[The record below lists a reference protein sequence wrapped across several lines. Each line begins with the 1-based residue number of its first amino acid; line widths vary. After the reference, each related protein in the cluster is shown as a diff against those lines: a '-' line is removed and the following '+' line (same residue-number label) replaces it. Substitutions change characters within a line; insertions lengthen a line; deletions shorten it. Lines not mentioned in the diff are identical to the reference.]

1 MVLGKIG
8 EQQRC
13 LKRGPKPQ
21 LKPELIKGH
30 DVSPIRVPDLD
41 ADEKDIVPEKDV
53 GFISPKQP
61 HSKLPILEK
70 SKSDEMPKLT
80 VDILTKVVGL
90 ETLYGVLM
98 EEHLGLQLCLQETTR
113 RLRNEERRSKE
124 LEEKRNPINVALA
137 ERIGQLESEAEDLR
151 RTVSEL
157 REENDHLEFRL
168 LEMDELPIK
177 KTVFRN
183 SETRYDSTDIDD
195 VSDSGVMSLPASDD
209 EHQDFTMEAKSEG
222 DVKSRL
228 QSLSQSCGVAERICL
243 QQGLA
248 LLRHYEARIEALES
262 TIAAMCSE
270 ATLSRNLQSEEIR
283 GSSRIIATVLPFT
296 ERKDCLQE
304 SGIFEESELASRGT
318 QTEPRAEHGDLS
330 TELEKLSRI
339 REKIETGTL
348 QPEVPPLKQLAYYRE
363 RAETLE
369 SRLAVYEAK
378 PDEMTRLLRTRVEKE
393 ARLEAEVRHLRD
405 RIAKLEL
412 ENRALEEERC
422 ELEEAENDTRL
433 RCQKLELKLSAVG
446 EKKNCLKAQLEQL
459 SREMAAR
466 EEEHKQASQMESLV
480 KNYERKNKEL
490 EEREMEV
497 RYRLQMLEN
506 TMPALLMWNMWRMMV
521 AMQQQSQ
528 TAPIAGI
535 PPAHPAHAGVPVVPG
550 VPTGPMNPKEE
561 ELILKLQALEARLN
575 AENKMLQESRNAEE
589 ALRNKVHDLEII
601 LDNKDTNIIKILDRD
616 PGQDIEAFEK
626 MTKMAKERIEM
637 KRRIKDLELKEH
649 MYQETLQEFDGMFSN
664 LEGNYS
670 KQLKEKEDALSD
682 KEAKL
687 AETEH
692 KLNQSKKVSAENA
705 QLHEKL
711 LQLEQEMKVLTEALK
726 KREVERDALE
736 REERKLNQEL
746 QECLAELE
754 NLKKQVEGP
763 MLGQLEIQKKK
774 GMQLEQELEK
784 MRDEKFDMEAD
795 RKAEVSTLKN
805 RINQLTRDI
814 MESDVTIGE
823 LREEVQTLELAI
835 DDLRYVVSL
844 ERANKEELRKEF
856 EAKLEEKD
864 RLLEELSN
872 SMNQESEGKSLREEL
887 DEMML
892 DSADSLSANDFQ
904 KIEEIDNE
912 ISVAKKKISGNQKVD
927 EDFSTP
933 IASDSEDYTTSSK
946 VPEIGESDVGS
957 INSKLRNFYESGF
970 INENIQLKT
979 KTAQGIQELI
989 TEIDNGESLLDLE
1002 ASRAALTDLPLLST
1016 SLPRDCQVAQEAV
1029 TNSTGRDIKGTVD
1042 NLTKAFQHSKK
1053 CKKCNETLGSFLGD
1067 LIKELGVRLPS
1078 VQPCDPDRKSEYAGE
1093 PSTLKSTNV
1102 GAGTVGWD
1110 AKKNKQGYIL
1120 KPTVSTLA
1128 LTVENLQEKCR
1139 IKDAMIQAMA
1149 DEFKHLTKCENWN
1162 GAHLMSTVAD
1172 FNVPTAKFDFDRRT
1186 LCNYLNTNKPNDFY
1200 PEDEDVMYDATN
1212 PLGLRIVRQV
1222 GPDSILIEW
1231 NQPPP
1236 GKVNCFEV
1244 YVNGMFL
1251 LRVRSPGRTK
1261 ALLHPIDMSE
1271 KLFITL
1277 NAVAYTG
1284 EPYEGVTI
1292 PYPS

>member
-1 MVLGKIG
+1 MSSIVYINGPLTTVLS
-8 EQQRC
+8 Q
-13 LKRGPKPQ
+13 
-21 LKPELIKGH
+21 
-30 DVSPIRVPDLD
+30 
-41 ADEKDIVPEKDV
+41 
-53 GFISPKQP
+53 
-61 HSKLPILEK
+61 
-70 SKSDEMPKLT
+70 
-80 VDILTKVVGL
+80 
-90 ETLYGVLM
+90 
-98 EEHLGLQLCLQETTR
+98 
-113 RLRNEERRSKE
+113 
-124 LEEKRNPINVALA
+124 
-137 ERIGQLESEAEDLR
+137 
-151 RTVSEL
+151 
-157 REENDHLEFRL
+157 
-168 LEMDELPIK
+168 

-209 EHQDFTMEAKSEG
+209 EHQDFTVEAKSEG

-228 QSLSQSCGVAERICL
+228 LSLSQSCGVAERICL

-262 TIAAMCSE
+262 TIAAMCTE

-304 SGIFEESELASRGT
+304 SGIFEESEWASRGT
-318 QTEPRAEHGDLS
+318 QTEPRAEHGDLT

-369 SRLAVYEAK
+369 SRLAVYEAR

-459 SREMAAR
+459 TREMAAR
-466 EEEHKQASQMESLV
+466 EEEHKQTSQMESLV
-480 KNYERKNKEL
+480 KNYEKKNQEL

-521 AMQQQSQ
+521 AMQQAQ
-528 TAPIAGI
+528 TAPVAGV
-535 PPAHPAHAGVPVVPG
+535 PPAHPGISPVHPG
-550 VPTGPMNPKEE
+550 VPSLGPMNSKEE
-561 ELILKLQALEARLN
+561 ELISKLQSLEARLN
-575 AENKMLQESRNAEE
+575 SENRMLQDSRNAEE
-589 ALRNKVHDLEII
+589 ALRNKVHDLEMI
-601 LDNKDTNIIKILDRD
+601 LDSKDTNIIQILDRD

-649 MYQETLQEFDGMFSN
+649 MYQETLQEFDGMFSD

-670 KQLKEKEDALSD
+670 KQLKEKDDALSD
-682 KEAKL
+682 KDAKL
-687 AETEH
+687 AETEY
-692 KLNQSKKVSAENA
+692 KLNQSKKISAENA
-705 QLHEKL
+705 QLHERL
-711 LQLEQEMKVLTEALK
+711 LQLEQEMKILTEALK
-726 KREVERDALE
+726 KREIERDALE

-746 QECLAELE
+746 QDCLAELE

-774 GMQLEQELEK
+774 GLQLEQELE
-784 MRDEKFDMEAD
+784 RLQDEKFEMEAD

-823 LREEVQTLELAI
+823 LREEVQTLEMAI

-844 ERANKEELRKEF
+844 EKANKEELRKEY

-892 DSADSLSANDFQ
+892 DSGDSLSADDFQ
-904 KIEEIDNE
+904 KIEEIDIE
-912 ISVAKKKISGNQKVD
+912 ISVAKKKVSCNRVSCNIVSNREDD
-927 EDFSTP
+927 EFSTP

-957 INSKLRNFYESGF
+957 INSKMKNFYETSHDL
-970 INENIQLKT
+970 EKLQLKT
-979 KTAQGIQELI
+979 KTALGIQELI
-989 TEIDNGESLLDLE
+989 AEIDNGESLLDIE
-1002 ASRAALTDLPLLST
+1002 ASRAALAGLPLHTT

-1042 NLTKAFQHSKK
+1042 NLTKAFQHSKT

-1078 VQPCDPDRKSEYAGE
+1078 IQ
-1093 PSTLKSTNV
+1093 TLGNH
-1102 GAGTVGWD
+1102 
-1110 AKKNKQGYIL
+1110 QL
-1120 KPTVSTLA
+1120 
-1128 LTVENLQEKCR
+1128 
-1139 IKDAMIQAMA
+1139 
-1149 DEFKHLTKCENWN
+1149 
-1162 GAHLMSTVAD
+1162 
-1172 FNVPTAKFDFDRRT
+1172 
-1186 LCNYLNTNKPNDFY
+1186 
-1200 PEDEDVMYDATN
+1200 
-1212 PLGLRIVRQV
+1212 
-1222 GPDSILIEW
+1222 
-1231 NQPPP
+1231 
-1236 GKVNCFEV
+1236 
-1244 YVNGMFL
+1244 
-1251 LRVRSPGRTK
+1251 
-1261 ALLHPIDMSE
+1261 
-1271 KLFITL
+1271 
-1277 NAVAYTG
+1277 
-1284 EPYEGVTI
+1284 
-1292 PYPS
+1292 

>member
-1 MVLGKIG
+1 M
-8 EQQRC
+8 
-13 LKRGPKPQ
+13 
-21 LKPELIKGH
+21 
-30 DVSPIRVPDLD
+30 
-41 ADEKDIVPEKDV
+41 
-53 GFISPKQP
+53 
-61 HSKLPILEK
+61 
-70 SKSDEMPKLT
+70 
-80 VDILTKVVGL
+80 
-90 ETLYGVLM
+90 
-98 EEHLGLQLCLQETTR
+98 
-113 RLRNEERRSKE
+113 
-124 LEEKRNPINVALA
+124 
-137 ERIGQLESEAEDLR
+137 
-151 RTVSEL
+151 
-157 REENDHLEFRL
+157 
-168 LEMDELPIK
+168 
-177 KTVFRN
+177 
-183 SETRYDSTDIDD
+183 
-195 VSDSGVMSLPASDD
+195 
-209 EHQDFTMEAKSEG
+209 
-222 DVKSRL
+222 KSRL

-262 TIAAMCSE
+262 TIAAMCTE

-304 SGIFEESELASRGT
+304 SGIFEESEWASRGT

-348 QPEVPPLKQLAYYRE
+348 QPEVPPLKQLAFYRE

-369 SRLAVYEAK
+369 SRLAVYEAR

-459 SREMAAR
+459 TREMAAR
-466 EEEHKQASQMESLV
+466 EEEHKQTTQMESLV
-480 KNYERKNKEL
+480 KNYEKKNQEL

-521 AMQQQSQ
+521 AMQQSQ
-528 TAPIAGI
+528 AAPIAGAPPGPTRPVI
-535 PPAHPAHAGVPVVPG
+535 PPVPASL
-550 VPTGPMNPKEE
+550 GPMNPKEE
-561 ELILKLQALEARLN
+561 ELVSKLQALEARLN
-575 AENKMLQESRNAEE
+575 TENRMLLESRNAEE
-589 ALRNKVHDLEII
+589 ALRNKVHDLEMI
-601 LDNKDTNIIKILDRD
+601 LDSKDTNIIQILDRD

-649 MYQETLQEFDGMFSN
+649 MYQETLQEFDGMFSD
-664 LEGNYS
+664 LEGNYT
-670 KQLKEKEDALSD
+670 KQLKEKDDALSD

-687 AETEH
+687 AETEF
-692 KLNQSKKVSAENA
+692 KLNQNKKVSAENA

-711 LQLEQEMKVLTEALK
+711 HQLEQEMKILTEALK
-726 KREVERDALE
+726 KRESERDALE

-746 QECLAELE
+746 QDCLAELE
-754 NLKKQVEGP
+754 NLKRQIEGP

-774 GMQLEQELEK
+774 GLQLEQELDRMK
-784 MRDEKFDMEAD
+784 DEKFEMEAD

-805 RINQLTRDI
+805 RINQLTRDL

-835 DDLRYVVSL
+835 DDLRYIVSM
-844 ERANKEELRKEF
+844 EKANKEELRKEY

-892 DSADSLSANDFQ
+892 GSDDSLSADDFQ
-904 KIEEIDNE
+904 KIEEIDIE
-912 ISVAKKKISGNQKVD
+912 ISMAKKKVHSARVGDD
-927 EDFSTP
+927 EFSTP
-933 IASDSEDYTTSSK
+933 FGSDSEDFTISSK

-957 INSKLRNFYESGF
+957 INSKMKSLYETTYD
-970 INENIQLKT
+970 IDKNQLKT
-979 KTAQGIQELI
+979 KTAQGIQKLI
-989 TEIDNGESLLDLE
+989 AEIDNGESLLDFE
-1002 ASRAALTDLPLLST
+1002 ASRAALAGLPLHT
-1016 SLPRDCQVAQEAV
+1016 TPLPRDCQVAQEAV

-1078 VQPCDPDRKSEYAGE
+1078 VT
-1093 PSTLKSTNV
+1093 TLGNH
-1102 GAGTVGWD
+1102 
-1110 AKKNKQGYIL
+1110 QL
-1120 KPTVSTLA
+1120 
-1128 LTVENLQEKCR
+1128 
-1139 IKDAMIQAMA
+1139 
-1149 DEFKHLTKCENWN
+1149 
-1162 GAHLMSTVAD
+1162 
-1172 FNVPTAKFDFDRRT
+1172 
-1186 LCNYLNTNKPNDFY
+1186 
-1200 PEDEDVMYDATN
+1200 
-1212 PLGLRIVRQV
+1212 
-1222 GPDSILIEW
+1222 
-1231 NQPPP
+1231 
-1236 GKVNCFEV
+1236 
-1244 YVNGMFL
+1244 
-1251 LRVRSPGRTK
+1251 
-1261 ALLHPIDMSE
+1261 
-1271 KLFITL
+1271 
-1277 NAVAYTG
+1277 
-1284 EPYEGVTI
+1284 
-1292 PYPS
+1292 

>member
-1 MVLGKIG
+1 MSSIVYINGPLTTVLS
-8 EQQRC
+8 Q
-13 LKRGPKPQ
+13 
-21 LKPELIKGH
+21 
-30 DVSPIRVPDLD
+30 
-41 ADEKDIVPEKDV
+41 
-53 GFISPKQP
+53 
-61 HSKLPILEK
+61 
-70 SKSDEMPKLT
+70 
-80 VDILTKVVGL
+80 
-90 ETLYGVLM
+90 
-98 EEHLGLQLCLQETTR
+98 
-113 RLRNEERRSKE
+113 
-124 LEEKRNPINVALA
+124 
-137 ERIGQLESEAEDLR
+137 
-151 RTVSEL
+151 
-157 REENDHLEFRL
+157 
-168 LEMDELPIK
+168 

-209 EHQDFTMEAKSEG
+209 EHQDFTVEAKSEG

-228 QSLSQSCGVAERICL
+228 LSLSQSCGVAERICL

-262 TIAAMCSE
+262 TIAAMCTE

-304 SGIFEESELASRGT
+304 SGIFEESEWASRGT
-318 QTEPRAEHGDLS
+318 QTEPRAEHGDLT

-369 SRLAVYEAK
+369 SRLAVYEAR

-459 SREMAAR
+459 TREMAAR
-466 EEEHKQASQMESLV
+466 EEEHKQTSQMESLV
-480 KNYERKNKEL
+480 KNYEKKNQEL

-521 AMQQQSQ
+521 AMQQAQ
-528 TAPIAGI
+528 TAPVAGV
-535 PPAHPAHAGVPVVPG
+535 PPAHPGISPVHPG
-550 VPTGPMNPKEE
+550 VPSLGPMNSKEE
-561 ELILKLQALEARLN
+561 ELISKLQSLEARLN
-575 AENKMLQESRNAEE
+575 SENRMLQDSRNAEE
-589 ALRNKVHDLEII
+589 ALRNKVHDLEMI
-601 LDNKDTNIIKILDRD
+601 LDSKDTNIIQILDRD

-649 MYQETLQEFDGMFSN
+649 MYQETLQEFDGMFSD

-670 KQLKEKEDALSD
+670 KQLKEKDDALSD
-682 KEAKL
+682 KDAKL
-687 AETEH
+687 AETEY
-692 KLNQSKKVSAENA
+692 KLNQSKKISAENA
-705 QLHEKL
+705 QLHERL
-711 LQLEQEMKVLTEALK
+711 LQLEQEMKILTEALK
-726 KREVERDALE
+726 KREIERDALE

-746 QECLAELE
+746 QDCLAELE

-774 GMQLEQELEK
+774 GLQLEQELE
-784 MRDEKFDMEAD
+784 RLQDEKFEMEAD
-795 RKAEVSTLKN
+795 RKAE
-805 RINQLTRDI
+805 
-814 MESDVTIGE
+814 M
-823 LREEVQTLELAI
+823 AI

-844 ERANKEELRKEF
+844 EKANKEELRKEY

-892 DSADSLSANDFQ
+892 DSGDSLSADDFQ
-904 KIEEIDNE
+904 KIEEIDIE
-912 ISVAKKKISGNQKVD
+912 ISVAKKKVSCNRVSCNIVSNREDD
-927 EDFSTP
+927 EFSTP

-957 INSKLRNFYESGF
+957 INSKMKNFYETSHDL
-970 INENIQLKT
+970 EKLQLKT
-979 KTAQGIQELI
+979 KTALGIQELI
-989 TEIDNGESLLDLE
+989 AEIDNGESLLDIE
-1002 ASRAALTDLPLLST
+1002 ASRAALAGLPLHTT

-1042 NLTKAFQHSKK
+1042 NLTKAFQHSKSCTHCADHILSSLEK
-1053 CKKCNETLGSFLGD
+1053 FVSD
-1067 LIKELGVRLPS
+1067 VHELKR
-1078 VQPCDPDRKSEYAGE
+1078 
-1093 PSTLKSTNV
+1093 TLKS
-1102 GAGTVGWD
+1102 
-1110 AKKNKQGYIL
+1110 
-1120 KPTVSTLA
+1120 
-1128 LTVENLQEKCR
+1128 
-1139 IKDAMIQAMA
+1139 
-1149 DEFKHLTKCENWN
+1149 
-1162 GAHLMSTVAD
+1162 
-1172 FNVPTAKFDFDRRT
+1172 DRR
-1186 LCNYLNTNKPNDFY
+1186 
-1200 PEDEDVMYDATN
+1200 
-1212 PLGLRIVRQV
+1212 
-1222 GPDSILIEW
+1222 SI
-1231 NQPPP
+1231 
-1236 GKVNCFEV
+1236 
-1244 YVNGMFL
+1244 
-1251 LRVRSPGRTK
+1251 SPSFVC
-1261 ALLHPIDMSE
+1261 P
-1271 KLFITL
+1271 
-1277 NAVAYTG
+1277 
-1284 EPYEGVTI
+1284 
-1292 PYPS
+1292 